1 VHWLVVTQADA
12 ARTLVGCAFRRSAP
26 LFVAHDL
33 VRKPDTTFRDHAMRG
48 AKIRFVVQQTSGAHR
63 AARTEFY
70 FVIASEAKQS
80 SSRCVL
86 WIASSLRSS
95 Q

>member
-1 VHWLVVTQADA
+1 VTQADA

-26 LFVAHDL
+26 LFLA
-33 VRKPDTTFRDHAMRG
+33 RG
-48 AKIRFVVQQTSGAHR
+48 LRIRFVVQQTSGAHR